1 MPAVSRAEI
10 VIEKPVAAVFG
21 ELVDFGRWTRWMPG
35 MFRPARGPKGPLAVA
50 DRVLVLLGGALPLGI
65 RVLRVSPNAELTWR
79 GGIPGLLVGEHAFYF
94 DDLGSGRTRVRSEET
109 FGGVLAHI
117 PLLQG
122 LVERSGSKVGA
133 AMLDALSRAVA

>member
-1 MPAVSRAEI
+1 MPVVARAEI

-21 ELVDFGRWTRWMPG
+21 ELVDFGRWARWMPSL
-35 MFRPARGPKGPLAVA
+35 FRPARGPLGPLAVS

-109 FGGVLAHI
+109 FAGLLAHV
-117 PLLQG
+117 PFVQS

-133 AMLDALSRAVA
+133 AMLDALSRALA

>member
-1 MPAVSRAEI
+1 MPAVARAEI

-21 ELVDFGRWTRWMPG
+21 ELVDFGRWARWMPSL
-35 MFRPARGPKGPLAVA
+35 FRPARGPLGPLAVS

-109 FGGVLAHI
+109 FAGLLAHV
-117 PLLQG
+117 PFVQG

-133 AMLDALSRAVA
+133 AMLDALSRALA